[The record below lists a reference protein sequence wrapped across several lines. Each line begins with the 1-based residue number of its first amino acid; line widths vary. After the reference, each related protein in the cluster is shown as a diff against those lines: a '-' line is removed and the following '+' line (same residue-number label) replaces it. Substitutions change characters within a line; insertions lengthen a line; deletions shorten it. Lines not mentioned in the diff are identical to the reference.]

1 MTTLFIIDDRESVRQ
16 ALAQRLNRA
25 PGIQVV
31 GAASASQEG
40 ILQARTL
47 RPDVVLLEPKLV
59 GGHGLDALPAI
70 RADNPSTRV
79 IILTSYVDDF
89 ELEVAMRLG
98 AERYLLKDI
107 DSQRLADTILGRDE
121 VPDKPP
127 VQEAVDG

>member
-16 ALAQRLNRA
+16 ALAQRLSQA

-40 ILQARTL
+40 ILQCCTL

-59 GGHGLDALPAI
+59 EGHGLDALPAI

-89 ELEVAMRLG
+89 ELEVAMLLG
-98 AERYLLKDI
+98 AERYLLKDV
-107 DSQRLADTILGRDE
+107 DSQRLAEVILGQNG
-121 VPDKPP
+121 VPSQPAWSG
-127 VQEAVDG
+127 V

>member
-31 GAASASQEG
+31 GGASASQEG

-59 GGHGLDALPAI
+59 DGHGLDALPAI